1 MNQVPPRTIVSRRS
15 RPAKSP
21 LSREAIVE
29 AALAILEQQGEG
41 GLSMRNIAKRL
52 DTGAASLYVY
62 FANTDELHAALLD
75 HVFSEVVLPAQQ
87 GNWRDRL
94 KALLISYHG
103 VLEARRGL
111 AQLALSTI
119 ASGPN
124 SLRIWECI
132 LALLSEGGVGATT
145 AAWGVDLLVLYVTSI
160 AAEQALHTTD
170 DRGLTR
176 VASVLSAVTAH
187 EFPHLHRLRS
197 DMISGDGPNRSQ
209 WAIDVIIDGLSA
221 RSAPA

>member
-1 MNQVPPRTIVSRRS
+1 MKQTPSQTVVSRRS

-29 AALAILEQQGEG
+29 AALAILEEEG
-41 GLSMRNIAKRL
+41 VSGLSMRNIAKRL

-75 HVFSEVVLPAQQ
+75 HVLAEVVLPARR
-87 GNWRDRL
+87 GTWRDRL
-94 KALLISYHG
+94 KALLVSYHS

-132 LALLSEGGVGATT
+132 LALLDEGGVCAAT

-176 VASVLSAVTAH
+176 VASVLAAVTAD
-187 EFPHLHRLRS
+187 EFPHLHGLRS
-197 DMISGDGPNRSQ
+197 EMTSGDGPDRSQ
-209 WAIDVIIDGLSA
+209 WAIDVIIDGLSTS
-221 RSAPA
+221 RPPA